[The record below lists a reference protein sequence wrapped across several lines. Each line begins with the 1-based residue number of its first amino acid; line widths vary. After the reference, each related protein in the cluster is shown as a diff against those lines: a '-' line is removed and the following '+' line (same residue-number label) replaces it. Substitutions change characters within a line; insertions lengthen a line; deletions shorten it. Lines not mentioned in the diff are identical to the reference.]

1 MYKTGKIKIFI
12 YFQRSQSSSR
22 ENRGSSLAPQLTGG
36 SSRDSSRSSKERPI
50 SGLPSTL
57 AKQLAGSSAMP
68 PGLYFTVKNV
78 EKYPSIEYTW
88 ENLLLWYFYSAE
100 YIIPE
105 LYLSNEYDRKLK
117 I

>member
-57 AKQLAGSSAMP
+57 AKQLAGSSSMP

-78 EKYPSIEYTW
+78 ENIHLLNTLEKIYYFDIFIVQNISFLNYTYLMNMIE
-88 ENLLLWYFYSAE
+88 S
-100 YIIPE
+100 
-105 LYLSNEYDRKLK
+105 
-117 I
+117 